1 MCFSAVPILSLK
13 MSELTIVYEDD
24 YLVVIDKPSGLL
36 VHRSWLAK
44 EAREFA
50 LQQLR
55 DQIGQRV
62 YPAHR
67 LDRPTSGLLLFAK
80 DADTARLLTTE
91 FTERRVEKRYHA
103 VVRGYLGEGTL
114 DYPLREE
121 LDKIAD
127 KFADQD
133 KAAQPAITS
142 YRCLQQVELPHEVS
156 KKHATTRYS
165 LMELFPHTGRK
176 HQLRRHMAHLRHP
189 IVGDSHHGDGRHN
202 RFFREHFG
210 IHRLLL
216 AATGLKF
223 QHPYKKQAVAL
234 QLPVPDVFLRAF
246 SADDALDLKLLSGA
260 K

>member
-1 MCFSAVPILSLK
+1 
-13 MSELTIVYEDD
+13 MSELTIVFEDD
-24 YLVVIDKPSGLL
+24 SLIAIDKPSGLL

-44 EAREFA
+44 DAREFA
-50 LQQLR
+50 LQMLR

-80 DADTARLLTTE
+80 DAATARALTTA
-91 FTERRVEKRYHA
+91 FTERRVAKRYHA
-103 VVRGYLGEGTL
+103 VVRGYLGDGDL

-133 KAAQPAITS
+133 KAAQQAHTS
-142 YRCLQQVELPHEVS
+142 YRCLQRVELPYAVS

-165 LMELFPHTGRK
+165 LMELTPSTGRK

-210 IHRLLL
+210 VQRLLL
-216 AATGLKF
+216 AATALRF
-223 QHPYKKQAVAL
+223 QHPHTQQAVDL
-234 QLPVPDVFLRAF
+234 QLPVPESFLCAFRAP
-246 SADDALDLKLLSGA
+246 DAMSVDA
-260 K
+260 AQ